1 MGANLDWR
9 STKQRSPLGQE
20 GKRMPLTFSLTF
32 AVGTTMRQ
40 FQDEIIRRVLAYSGG
55 NRRRAAQLLGINSR
69 TIQRYLGRK
78 GSLG

>member
-9 STKQRSPLGQE
+9 TTKHRSLPGQE
-20 GKRMPLTFSLTF
+20 GKRTPVTFSLTF

-55 NRRRAAQLLGINSR
+55 KRVRAAQLLGINPR
-69 TIQRYLGRK
+69 TIQRHLGHK